1 MVGWLFIAVLG
12 IIWAAFFI
20 PFLRQGRS
28 PKSSVEEFER
38 KMDLLAETNRGHR
51 GRWVLMP
58 RKDER
63 FLGPRDRSR
72 SRLRRRRRQ
81 VFNLLGEATGLSL
94 LIGLFPPFHKVL
106 LASAV
111 LVVLLVAYAALL
123 ARLRVAEVER
133 ARSRRR
139 LLAHG
144 LIPEPVSVPAP
155 AYAANG
161 NGHSRS
167 YAGLE
172 DGRSNGGGRS
182 ARPAMESGVRLIE
195 DEPAEITVVIDED
208 VHLIVHR
215 SDEVDLRDL
224 RAAVR

>member
-72 SRLRRRRRQ
+72 SRRRRRRRQ

-111 LVVLLVAYAALL
+111 LVVLLV
-123 ARLRVAEVER
+123 
-133 ARSRRR
+133 
-139 LLAHG
+139 
-144 LIPEPVSVPAP
+144 